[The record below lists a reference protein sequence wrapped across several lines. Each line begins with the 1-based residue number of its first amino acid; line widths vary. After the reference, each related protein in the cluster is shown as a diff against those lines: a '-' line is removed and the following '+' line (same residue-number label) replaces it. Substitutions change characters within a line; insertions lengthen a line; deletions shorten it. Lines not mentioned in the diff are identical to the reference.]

1 MSGPHRRVIP
11 REELSEF
18 QRWQFNSLLDTPKA
32 VPPLLAVETPEV
44 IDEPT
49 PEQDAAPELA
59 PEPVLPLEP
68 SLPLPTA
75 EEIEAIQQQA
85 QHEGFQAG
93 LEAGRLAAEAETQQL
108 LTLLGHITETLAQ
121 GEAQL
126 AESVLD
132 LALLAARQMICDE
145 LQNHPKQLLAPI
157 REALAMMPT
166 ATNPS
171 RLFLSPEDFELL
183 HSSLQIEL
191 PDDVW
196 RLVADPSLL
205 SGSCKIET
213 PATQLSFSLASRWEN
228 ILRVLR
234 RSDRA
239 DLAWGQYPAEE
250 TQAAPATL
258 HVETPSPVTTDVESA
273 AVIDALSPPSPSP
286 PLAPAADAERA

>member
-32 VPPLLAVETPEV
+32 VPPLLAVATPEV
-44 IDEPT
+44 IEPI
-49 PEQDAAPELA
+49 PEPLPPPEVA
-59 PEPVLPLEP
+59 PEPVLPIEP

-166 ATNPS
+166 ATHPS
-171 RLFLSPEDFELL
+171 RLFLSPQDFELL

-239 DLAWGQYPAEE
+239 DLAWGQYPVEE
-250 TQAAPATL
+250 TQAAPAAL
-258 HVETPSPVTTDVESA
+258 HLETPAPVSTDLESIA
-273 AVIDALSPPSPSP
+273 IIDASPSPSP
-286 PLAPAADAERA
+286 SPLAPAADAERA

>member
-1 MSGPHRRVIP
+1 MSGSHHRVIP

-32 VPPLLAVETPEV
+32 VPPQLTVETPEV
-44 IDEPT
+44 IEPT
-49 PEQDAAPELA
+49 PEVEAPELA
-59 PEPVLPLEP
+59 PEPALPAEP

-145 LQNHPKQLLAPI
+145 LQNHPQQLLAPI

-213 PATQLSFSLASRWEN
+213 PATQLAFSLASRWEN
-228 ILRVLR
+228 ILRVLK
-234 RSDRA
+234 RSERA
-239 DLAWGQYPAEE
+239 DLAWGQ
-250 TQAAPATL
+250 
-258 HVETPSPVTTDVESA
+258 
-273 AVIDALSPPSPSP
+273 
-286 PLAPAADAERA
+286 

>member
-18 QRWQFNSLLDTPKA
+18 QLWQFNSLLDTPKA
-32 VPPLLAVETPEV
+32 TPAPPVVETPEE
-44 IDEPT
+44 IESIPEPLAS
-49 PEQDAAPELA
+49 PALA
-59 PEPVLPLEP
+59 PEAALPIEP

-85 QHEGFQAG
+85 HHEGFQAG
-93 LEAGRLAAEAETQQL
+93 LEAGRLAGEAETQQL
-108 LTLLGHITETLAQ
+108 LHLLGHITETLAQ

-145 LQNHPKQLLAPI
+145 LKSQPKQLLAPI

-166 ATNPS
+166 ASHPS

-183 HSSLQIEL
+183 HLSLQIEL

-196 RLVADPSLL
+196 RLVADPNLL

-228 ILRVLR
+228 ILRVLKR
-234 RSDRA
+234 NERT
-239 DLAWGQYPAEE
+239 DLAWGQYPSEE

-258 HVETPSPVTTDVESA
+258 HFETPAPAITDVESA
-273 AVIDALSPPSPSP
+273 AIIDSLSTSS
-286 PLAPAADAERA
+286 PLAPAADAELT